1 MTMLFSAPF
10 MAKTRDQCP
19 VCDGMAR
26 LALVEPHPSRIGMEI
41 HTFTCPTCGPV
52 SPLGGGSH
60 PQVASGGTRLHC
72 LANGKGPDR
81 AAVQQGG
88 RADGERVMKTQTD
101 YRKFAEDCV
110 RLAQTASTP
119 WQRRALPNMPK
130 LGCN

>member
-52 SPLGGGSH
+52 KSKIVEIPRKEVPL
-60 PQVASGGTRLHC
+60 QVA
-72 LANGKGPDR
+72 
-81 AAVQQGG
+81 AA
-88 RADGERVMKTQTD
+88 
-101 YRKFAEDCV
+101 
-110 RLAQTASTP
+110 
-119 WQRRALPNMPK
+119 
-130 LGCN
+130 